1 MILFMGKL
9 LNYFY
14 ILFFLFC
21 SFLMGSAYAADDEVA
36 GGVTQTTREDL
47 QADSTF
53 TIRSGGTLEAD
64 LNNIVRG
71 YIDDAGNEIDNATV
85 VVESGGIIKGKSNAI
100 MGRELSG
107 LTVINSGT
115 IEATS
120 SKAIQLQDAQ
130 GATITNKS
138 GGIIFAR
145 TNAIVQQEASGG
157 EDATGT
163 TINNAGTIY
172 GVDNRAIYFYDG
184 ATNATVTNESGGIL
198 YNESTEATVQID
210 TNSTLVNSGTID
222 NRNSPS
228 NAGIAIVGND
238 NTVTLKDGSILVGT
252 IDGGSTTGN
261 TLKFQ
266 HGMGQGYYYKTS
278 GDFTL
283 QDLDG
288 NQVVKGSAGSVGQ
301 GASETLDELLSY
313 KSINLRNF
321 FSKYNKLDNQDA
333 WGETYVSNLK
343 RDAHTSN
350 LALEYDLTNF
360 GVNLINK
367 IDNANFVIAFEG
379 GRQDF
384 VKDHKIDYQN
394 ISAGIYLPQKDNP
407 YLNLD
412 LFILGGITLK
422 DGERTI
428 LTNTTTSGKLTI
440 DSDYETYEI
449 HTGIKK
455 NNSSSIPDFG
465 FAASYS
471 MTPSYDE
478 SKYFSW
484 TDRHIGNL
492 SVFFEDDYNLIN
504 NKDSKLFLGWTLDI
518 RKMMGDKK
526 QVYSING
533 TSATYKQH
541 NDLTNEISLIANMGY
556 EKKFSDKSK
565 ILFSLDA
572 KNTNRYTKSL
582 GANISFKSKF

>member
-64 LNNIVRG
+64 LNYIVRG
-71 YIDDAGNEIDNATV
+71 IDDAGNEIDNATV

-100 MGRELSG
+100 MGKELSG

-367 IDNANFVIAFEG
+367 TDNANFVIAFEG

-407 YLNLD
+407 YFNLD
-412 LFILGGITLK
+412 LFILGGVTLK

-484 TDRHIGNL
+484 TDRHVGNL
-492 SVFFEDDYNLIN
+492 SIFFEDDYNLIN

>member
-1 MILFMGKL
+1 MNKL
-9 LNYFY
+9 LV
-14 ILFFLFC
+14 IFLFLLNI
-21 SFLMGSAYAADDEVA
+21 FNTAM
-36 GGVTQTTREDL
+36 
-47 QADSTF
+47 ADSVTVSADKNQSSD
-53 TIRSGGTLEAD
+53 TSVQQNIDTNDVTLTVSGNAQVD
-64 LNNIVRG
+64 DNAKAVAV
-71 YIDDAGNEIDNATV
+71 DAGISGAAV
-85 VVESGGIIKGKSNAI
+85 IVESGSTITTTNNKDNGIFGDNTTLLDITNY
-100 MGRELSG
+100 
-107 LTVINSGT
+107 GT
-115 IEATS
+115 ISAAKN
-120 SKAIQLQDAQ
+120 KAIDIYRSTNSSITNNS
-130 GATITNKS
+130 GATIFAVGNAIRTGGSGSDSSTGYTITNSGKIFTTSTGAKSSVLFGNVNSS
-138 GGIIFAR
+138 GGKIINNSGAE
-145 TNAIVQQEASGG
+145 IYSGG
-157 EDATGT
+157 NIATIIVGGT
-163 TINNAGTIY
+163 TTIK
-172 GVDNRAIYFYDG
+172 
-184 ATNATVTNESGGIL
+184 
-198 YNESTEATVQID
+198 
-210 TNSTLVNSGTID
+210 NSGSIKNNGSVDD
-222 NRNSPS
+222 NVIELLGS
-228 NAGIAIVGND
+228 N
-238 NTVTLKDGSILVGT
+238 NTVTLEEGSTLVGKISSASGT
-252 IDGGSTTGN
+252 SGN
-261 TLKFQ
+261 TLKLNL
-266 HGMGQGYYYKTS
+266 GAGQGYFYETV

-321 FSKYNKLDNQDA
+321 FNEYNKLDDQDVWA
-333 WGETYVSNLK
+333 ETYVSNLK

-394 ISAGIYLPQKDNP
+394 ISAGVYLPQKDNP
-407 YLNLD
+407 YFNLD
-412 LFILGGITLK
+412 LFIIGGITLK

-484 TDRHIGNL
+484 ADRHIGNL

-504 NKDSKLFLGWTLDI
+504 TKDSKLFLGWTLDM
-518 RKMMGDKK
+518 RKMMGDNK

-582 GANISFKSKF
+582 GVNFSFKNKF

>member
-1 MILFMGKL
+1 
-9 LNYFY
+9 
-14 ILFFLFC
+14 
-21 SFLMGSAYAADDEVA
+21 MGSAYAADDEVA

-64 LNNIVRG
+64 LNYIVRG
-71 YIDDAGNEIDNATV
+71 IDDAGNEIDNATV

-100 MGRELSG
+100 MGKELSG

-394 ISAGIYLPQKDNP
+394 ISAGIYLLQKDNP

>member
-1 MILFMGKL
+1 
-9 LNYFY
+9 
-14 ILFFLFC
+14 
-21 SFLMGSAYAADDEVA
+21 MGSAYAADDEVA

-333 WGETYVSNLK
+333 WGETYISNLK

-394 ISAGIYLPQKDNP
+394 ISAGIYLLQKDNP

-565 ILFSLDA
+565 ILFSLDT
-572 KNTNRYTKSL
+572 KNTNRYTKSV

>member
-1 MILFMGKL
+1 MKKISFISIFIFLIFLGINKTFAVDNVPSVSQTAKVTIASNSDTLTINSGITLGNLSTQQRADINEKDDVSVTVNSGGSILSLHNAVQGDDSDDL
-9 LNYFY
+9 TVTNTGT
-14 ILFFLFC
+14 IRAA
-21 SFLMGSAYAADDEVA
+21 GSKAINLKDTA
-36 GGVTQTTREDL
+36 G
-47 QADSTF
+47 STI
-53 TIRSGGTLEAD
+53 TNNLGGIIRSGAGDSISGEA
-64 LNNIVRG
+64 
-71 YIDDAGNEIDNATV
+71 
-85 VVESGGIIKGKSNAI
+85 
-100 MGRELSG
+100 
-107 LTVINSGT
+107 
-115 IEATS
+115 
-120 SKAIQLQDAQ
+120 
-130 GATITNKS
+130 
-138 GGIIFAR
+138 
-145 TNAIVQQEASGG
+145 
-157 EDATGT
+157 ATGVN
-163 TINNAGTIY
+163 IANNGTIY
-172 GVDNRAIYFYDG
+172 SDSERALNFFS
-184 ATNATVTNESGGIL
+184 TSTATVTNNSSGHI
-198 YNESTEATVQID
+198 YNSNTNEAIKLDGSSTL
-210 TNSTLVNSGTID
+210 TNSGKIENKNSAS
-222 NRNSPS
+222 NNS
-228 NAGIAIVGND
+228 ILIVGNN
-238 NTVTLKDGSILVGT
+238 NTITLKDKGILVGT

-321 FSKYNKLDNQDA
+321 FSKYNKLDDQDV

-484 TDRHIGNL
+484 TDRHVGNL
-492 SVFFEDDYNLIN
+492 SIFFEDDYNLIN
-504 NKDSKLFLGWTLDI
+504 NKDSKLFLGWTLDM

-533 TSATYKQH
+533 TSATYEQH

>member
-36 GGVTQTTREDL
+36 GGVTQTTRENL

-71 YIDDAGNEIDNATV
+71 IDDEGKEIDNATV

-321 FSKYNKLDNQDA
+321 FNEYNKLDNQDA

-394 ISAGIYLPQKDNP
+394 ISAGIYLLQKDNP

-572 KNTNRYTKSL
+572 KNTNRYTKSV

>member
-1 MILFMGKL
+1 
-9 LNYFY
+9 
-14 ILFFLFC
+14 
-21 SFLMGSAYAADDEVA
+21 MGSAYAADDEVA

-71 YIDDAGNEIDNATV
+71 YIAAGNEIDNATV

-172 GVDNRAIYFYDG
+172 GVDNRAIYFYGG

-321 FSKYNKLDNQDA
+321 FSKYNKLDDQDV

-343 RDAHTSN
+343 RDGHTSN

-367 IDNANFVIAFEG
+367 TDNANFVIAFEG

-407 YLNLD
+407 YFNLD

-471 MTPSYDE
+471 MTPSYNE

-484 TDRHIGNL
+484 TDRHVGNL
-492 SVFFEDDYNLIN
+492 SIFFEDDYNLIN

-533 TSATYKQH
+533 TSATYKQQ

-565 ILFSLDA
+565 ILFSLDT

-582 GANISFKSKF
+582 GANVSFKSKF

>member
-1 MILFMGKL
+1 MKKISFIFL
-9 LNYFY
+9 LL
-14 ILFFLFC
+14 IC
-21 SFLMGSAYAADDEVA
+21 SFISFAGQSYAADDEVA

-53 TIRSGGTLEAD
+53 TIRSGGTLEAG
-64 LNNIVRG
+64 LNYIVRG
-71 YIDDAGNEIDNATV
+71 YSAENQFDNATV
-85 VVESGGIIKGKSNAI
+85 VVESGGVIKGKSNAI

-107 LTVINSGT
+107 LTVVNSGT
-115 IEATS
+115 IEATE

-138 GGIIFAR
+138 GGIIFAK

-172 GVDNRAIYFYDG
+172 GVDNRAIYFYGG

-321 FSKYNKLDNQDA
+321 FSKYNKLDDQDV

-407 YLNLD
+407 YFNLD
-412 LFILGGITLK
+412 LFILGGVTLK

-465 FAASYS
+465 LAASYS

-484 TDRHIGNL
+484 TDRHVGNL
-492 SVFFEDDYNLIN
+492 SIFFEDDYNLIN
-504 NKDSKLFLGWTLDI
+504 NKDSKLFLGWTLDM

-533 TSATYKQH
+533 TSATYEQH
-541 NDLTNEISLIANMGY
+541 NNLTNEISLIANMGY

-572 KNTNRYTKSL
+572 KNTNRYTKSV
-582 GANISFKSKF
+582 GANVSFKSKF

>member
-1 MILFMGKL
+1 
-9 LNYFY
+9 
-14 ILFFLFC
+14 
-21 SFLMGSAYAADDEVA
+21 MGSAYAADDEVA

-71 YIDDAGNEIDNATV
+71 YIAAGNEIDNATV

-172 GVDNRAIYFYDG
+172 GVDNRAIYFYGG

-222 NRNSPS
+222 NRNSPT

-266 HGMGQGYYYKTS
+266 HGIGQGYYYKTS

-407 YLNLD
+407 YFNLD

-471 MTPSYDE
+471 MTPSYEE

-484 TDRHIGNL
+484 TDRHVGNL
-492 SVFFEDDYNLIN
+492 SIFFEDDYNLIN
-504 NKDSKLFLGWTLDI
+504 NKDSKLFLGWTLDM
-518 RKMMGDKK
+518 RKMLGDKK

-533 TSATYKQH
+533 TSATYEQQ

-572 KNTNRYTKSL
+572 KNTNRYTKSV
-582 GANISFKSKF
+582 GANVSFKSKF

>member
-1 MILFMGKL
+1 MKKITFIFLLYFCTFISFAGQSYANVISTDATSQIDLTDSSSGDPDLTVKEGITVIKDRQQNLIKGYDGSDGISNANIILETGAKLQGSNNTIMIRQSD
-9 LNYFY
+9 NVT
-14 ILFFLFC
+14 ITN
-21 SFLMGSAYAADDEVA
+21 SGSIISLVSKAINMKSSQD
-36 GGVTQTTREDL
+36 TTITNNVG
-47 QADSTF
+47 A
-53 TIRSGGTLEAD
+53 TITS
-64 LNNIVRG
+64 LNNAI
-71 YIDDAGNEIDNATV
+71 
-85 VVESGGIIKGKSNAI
+85 SGEEVDSDSEAV
-100 MGRELSG
+100 SG
-107 LTVINSGT
+107 TVINNSGT
-115 IEATS
+115 IFSDTER
-120 SKAIQLQDAQ
+120 AIYLYSGADT
-130 GATITNKS
+130 ATITNNSS
-138 GGIIFAR
+138 GVMY
-145 TNAIVQQEASGG
+145 NL
-157 EDATGT
+157 
-163 TINNAGTIY
+163 N
-172 GVDNRAIYFYDG
+172 
-184 ATNATVTNESGGIL
+184 TNEVVHVGSD
-198 YNESTEATVQID
+198 STIT
-210 TNSTLVNSGTID
+210 NSGTIQ
-222 NRNSPS
+222 NRNSPDNNS
-228 NAGIAIVGND
+228 IVLQGND
-238 NTVTLKDGSILVGT
+238 NTITLKDKGILVGT
-252 IDGGSTTGN
+252 IDAGSTTGN

-321 FSKYNKLDNQDA
+321 FNEYNKLDNQDA

-343 RDAHTSN
+343 RDAHTNN

-379 GRQDF
+379 GRQNF

-394 ISAGIYLPQKDNP
+394 ISAGVYLPQKNNP
-407 YLNLD
+407 YFNLD

-465 FAASYS
+465 LAASYS
-471 MTPSYDE
+471 MTPNYDE

-484 TDRHIGNL
+484 ADRHIGNL

-504 NKDSKLFLGWTLDI
+504 TKDSKLFLGWTLDI

-582 GANISFKSKF
+582 GANVSFKNKF

>member
-71 YIDDAGNEIDNATV
+71 YIAAGNEIDNATV

-394 ISAGIYLPQKDNP
+394 ISAGIYLLQKDNP

>member
-1 MILFMGKL
+1 MKFLKTLIILIYL
-9 LNYFY
+9 ISLRQV
-14 ILFFLFC
+14 
-21 SFLMGSAYAADDEVA
+21 YAADVEIS
-36 GGVTQTTREDL
+36 GTQATREDL
-47 QADSTF
+47 QASSTL
-53 TIRSGGTLEAD
+53 TIESGGVLD
-64 LNNIVRG
+64 GNLNNIVRG
-71 YIDDAGNEIDNATV
+71 YIAAGNEIDNATV
-85 VVESGGIIKGKSNAI
+85 VVESGGIIQGKSNAI

-172 GVDNRAIYFYDG
+172 GVDNRAIYFYGG

-321 FSKYNKLDNQDA
+321 FSKYNKLDDQDA

-343 RDAHTSN
+343 RDAHTRN

-465 FAASYS
+465 LAASYS

-484 TDRHIGNL
+484 TDRHVGNL
-492 SVFFEDDYNLIN
+492 SIFFEDDYNLIN
-504 NKDSKLFLGWTLDI
+504 NKDSKLFLGWTLDM

-533 TSATYKQH
+533 TSATYKQQ

-556 EKKFSDKSK
+556 EKKLSDKSK

-572 KNTNRYTKSL
+572 KNTNRYTKSV
-582 GANISFKSKF
+582 GANVFFKNKF

>member
-1 MILFMGKL
+1 
-9 LNYFY
+9 
-14 ILFFLFC
+14 
-21 SFLMGSAYAADDEVA
+21 MGSAYAADDEVA

-71 YIDDAGNEIDNATV
+71 YIDDEGKEIDNATV

-394 ISAGIYLPQKDNP
+394 ISAGIYLLQKDNP

>member
-71 YIDDAGNEIDNATV
+71 IDDEGNEIDNATV

-367 IDNANFVIAFEG
+367 TDNANFVIAFEG

-394 ISAGIYLPQKDNP
+394 ISAGIYLLQKDNP

>member
-1 MILFMGKL
+1 MKKISFIFL
-9 LNYFY
+9 LL
-14 ILFFLFC
+14 IC
-21 SFLMGSAYAADDEVA
+21 SFISFVGQSYA
-36 GGVTQTTREDL
+36 
-47 QADSTF
+47 
-53 TIRSGGTLEAD
+53 
-64 LNNIVRG
+64 
-71 YIDDAGNEIDNATV
+71 NEISDNATSQIDLTNNGTGEGDPDLTV
-85 VVESGGIIKGKSNAI
+85 KEGITVIKDNQHNLIKGFGSDGIEDANIILETDAKLQGRHNTIMIRQSDNVTITNSGSIISLGSKAINMRSAQDTTITNNVGATITSVNNAI
-100 MGRELSG
+100 SG
-107 LTVINSGT
+107 EEKDSDSEEVLGTVITNSGT
-115 IEATS
+115 IFSDTQR
-120 SKAIQLQDAQ
+120 AIYLYSGADT
-130 GATITNKS
+130 ATITNNSS
-138 GGIIFAR
+138 GVMY
-145 TNAIVQQEASGG
+145 NS
-157 EDATGT
+157 
-163 TINNAGTIY
+163 N
-172 GVDNRAIYFYDG
+172 
-184 ATNATVTNESGGIL
+184 TNEVVHVGSD
-198 YNESTEATVQID
+198 STIT
-210 TNSTLVNSGTID
+210 NSGTIQ
-222 NRNSPS
+222 NRNSPDNNS
-228 NAGIAIVGND
+228 IVLQGND
-238 NTVTLKDGSILVGT
+238 NTITLKDKGILVGT
-252 IDGGSTTGN
+252 IDAGSTTGN

-321 FSKYNKLDNQDA
+321 FSKYNKLDDQDV
-333 WGETYVSNLK
+333 WGETYASNLK

-367 IDNANFVIAFEG
+367 IENANFVIAFEG

-407 YLNLD
+407 YFNLD
-412 LFILGGITLK
+412 LFILGGVTLK

-471 MTPSYDE
+471 MTPNYDE

-484 TDRHIGNL
+484 TDRDVGNL
-492 SVFFEDDYNLIN
+492 SIFFEDDYNLIN

-518 RKMMGDKK
+518 RKMMGDNK

-582 GANISFKSKF
+582 GANVSFKSKF

>member
-1 MILFMGKL
+1 MKKISFISIFIFLIFLGINKTFAVDNVPSVSQTAKVTIASNSDTLTINSGITLGNLSTQQRADINEKDDVSVTVNSGGSILSLHNAVQGDDSDDL
-9 LNYFY
+9 TVTNTGT
-14 ILFFLFC
+14 IRAA
-21 SFLMGSAYAADDEVA
+21 GSKAINLKDTA
-36 GGVTQTTREDL
+36 G
-47 QADSTF
+47 STI
-53 TIRSGGTLEAD
+53 TNNLGGIIRSGAGDSISGEA
-64 LNNIVRG
+64 
-71 YIDDAGNEIDNATV
+71 
-85 VVESGGIIKGKSNAI
+85 
-100 MGRELSG
+100 
-107 LTVINSGT
+107 
-115 IEATS
+115 
-120 SKAIQLQDAQ
+120 
-130 GATITNKS
+130 
-138 GGIIFAR
+138 
-145 TNAIVQQEASGG
+145 
-157 EDATGT
+157 ATGVN
-163 TINNAGTIY
+163 IANNGTIY
-172 GVDNRAIYFYDG
+172 SDSERALNFFS
-184 ATNATVTNESGGIL
+184 TSTATVTNNSSGHI
-198 YNESTEATVQID
+198 YNSNTNEAIKLDGSSTL
-210 TNSTLVNSGTID
+210 TNSGKIENKNSAS
-222 NRNSPS
+222 NNS
-228 NAGIAIVGND
+228 ILIVGNN
-238 NTVTLKDGSILVGT
+238 NTITLKDKGILVGT

-321 FSKYNKLDNQDA
+321 FSKYNKLDDQDV

-407 YLNLD
+407 YFNLD

-465 FAASYS
+465 LAASYS

-484 TDRHIGNL
+484 TDRHVGNL
-492 SVFFEDDYNLIN
+492 SIFFEDDYNLIN
-504 NKDSKLFLGWTLDI
+504 NKDSKLFLGWTLDM

-533 TSATYKQH
+533 TSATYEQH
-541 NDLTNEISLIANMGY
+541 NNLTNEISLIANMGY

-572 KNTNRYTKSL
+572 KNTNRYTKSV

>member
-1 MILFMGKL
+1 MKKISFIFL
-9 LNYFY
+9 LL
-14 ILFFLFC
+14 IC
-21 SFLMGSAYAADDEVA
+21 SFISFIGQSYAADDEVA

-71 YIDDAGNEIDNATV
+71 YIAAGNEIDNATV
-85 VVESGGIIKGKSNAI
+85 IVESGGVIKGKSNAI

-107 LTVINSGT
+107 LIVVNSGT

-138 GGIIFAR
+138 GGIIFAK

-172 GVDNRAIYFYDG
+172 GVDNRAIYFYGG

-238 NTVTLKDGSILVGT
+238 NTITLKDKSILVGT
-252 IDGGSTTGN
+252 IDAGSTTGN

-321 FSKYNKLDNQDA
+321 FNEYKKLDNQDA

-343 RDAHTSN
+343 RDAHTNN

-407 YLNLD
+407 YFNLD

-455 NNSSSIPDFG
+455 NNLSSIPDFG
-465 FAASYS
+465 LAASYS

-484 TDRHIGNL
+484 TDRDVGNL

-504 NKDSKLFLGWTLDI
+504 SKDSKLFLGWTLDI

-541 NDLTNEISLIANMGY
+541 NNLTNEISLIANMGY

>member
-1 MILFMGKL
+1 
-9 LNYFY
+9 
-14 ILFFLFC
+14 
-21 SFLMGSAYAADDEVA
+21 MGSAYAADDEVA

-64 LNNIVRG
+64 LNYIVR
-71 YIDDAGNEIDNATV
+71 GNEIDNATV

-100 MGRELSG
+100 MGKELSG

-394 ISAGIYLPQKDNP
+394 ISAGIYLLQKDNP

>member
-64 LNNIVRG
+64 LNYIVRG
-71 YIDDAGNEIDNATV
+71 IDDAGNEIDNATV

-394 ISAGIYLPQKDNP
+394 ISAGIYLLQKDNP

>member
-64 LNNIVRG
+64 LNYIVRG
-71 YIDDAGNEIDNATV
+71 YDDAGNEIDNATV

-321 FSKYNKLDNQDA
+321 FSKYNKLDDQDA

-394 ISAGIYLPQKDNP
+394 ISAGIYLLQKDNP

-412 LFILGGITLK
+412 LFILGGVTLK

>member
-71 YIDDAGNEIDNATV
+71 YIDDAGIEIDNATV

-407 YLNLD
+407 YFNLD
-412 LFILGGITLK
+412 LFILGGVTLK

-471 MTPSYDE
+471 MTPNYDE

-484 TDRHIGNL
+484 TDRHVGNL
-492 SVFFEDDYNLIN
+492 SIFFEDDYNLIN

>member
-1 MILFMGKL
+1 
-9 LNYFY
+9 
-14 ILFFLFC
+14 
-21 SFLMGSAYAADDEVA
+21 MGSAYAADDEVA

-64 LNNIVRG
+64 LNYIVRG
-71 YIDDAGNEIDNATV
+71 YDDAGNEIDNATV

-321 FSKYNKLDNQDA
+321 FSKYNKLDDQDA

-367 IDNANFVIAFEG
+367 TDNANFVIAFEG

-394 ISAGIYLPQKDNP
+394 ISAGIYLLQKDNP

>member
-1 MILFMGKL
+1 
-9 LNYFY
+9 
-14 ILFFLFC
+14 
-21 SFLMGSAYAADDEVA
+21 MGSAYAADDEVA

-64 LNNIVRG
+64 LNYIVRG
-71 YIDDAGNEIDNATV
+71 IDDAGNEIDNATV

-100 MGRELSG
+100 MGKELSG

-394 ISAGIYLPQKDNP
+394 ISAGIYLLQKDNP

-484 TDRHIGNL
+484 TDRHVGNL
-492 SVFFEDDYNLIN
+492 SIFFEDDYNLIN
-504 NKDSKLFLGWTLDI
+504 NKDSKLFLGWTLDM

>member
-64 LNNIVRG
+64 LNYIVRG
-71 YIDDAGNEIDNATV
+71 YDDAGNEIDNATV

-394 ISAGIYLPQKDNP
+394 ISAGIYLLQKDNP

>member
-1 MILFMGKL
+1 MKKISFIFL
-9 LNYFY
+9 LL
-14 ILFFLFC
+14 IC
-21 SFLMGSAYAADDEVA
+21 SFISFAGQSYANVISSNPNTSQIDLTDSSTGDPDLTVKEGITVIKDDQQNLIKGYGSN
-36 GGVTQTTREDL
+36 GIEDANIILEIDAKL
-47 QADSTF
+47 Q
-53 TIRSGGTLEAD
+53 G
-64 LNNIVRG
+64 LNNTIMIRQS
-71 YIDDAGNEIDNATV
+71 DNVTITNSGSIISLGSKAINMRSAQDTTITNNVGATIT
-85 VVESGGIIKGKSNAI
+85 SLNNAI
-100 MGRELSG
+100 SG
-107 LTVINSGT
+107 EQDSEAVSGTVITNSGT
-115 IEATS
+115 IFSDTQR
-120 SKAIQLQDAQ
+120 AIYLYSGADT
-130 GATITNKS
+130 ATITNNSS
-138 GGIIFAR
+138 GVMY
-145 TNAIVQQEASGG
+145 NS
-157 EDATGT
+157 
-163 TINNAGTIY
+163 N
-172 GVDNRAIYFYDG
+172 
-184 ATNATVTNESGGIL
+184 TNEVVHVGSD
-198 YNESTEATVQID
+198 STIT
-210 TNSTLVNSGTID
+210 NSGTIQ
-222 NRNSPS
+222 NRNSPDNNS
-228 NAGIAIVGND
+228 IVLQGND
-238 NTVTLKDGSILVGT
+238 NTITLKDKGILVGT
-252 IDGGSTTGN
+252 IDAGSTTGN

-321 FSKYNKLDNQDA
+321 FSKYNKLDDQDV

-407 YLNLD
+407 YFNLD
-412 LFILGGITLK
+412 LFILGGVTLK

-471 MTPSYDE
+471 MTPSYNE

-484 TDRHIGNL
+484 TDRHVGNL
-492 SVFFEDDYNLIN
+492 SIFFEDDYNLIN
-504 NKDSKLFLGWTLDI
+504 NKDSKLFLGWTLDM
-518 RKMMGDKK
+518 RKMLGDKK

-533 TSATYKQH
+533 TSATYEQH

-582 GANISFKSKF
+582 GANVSFKSKF

>member
-394 ISAGIYLPQKDNP
+394 ISAGIYLLQKDNP

-484 TDRHIGNL
+484 TDRHVGNL
-492 SVFFEDDYNLIN
+492 SIFFEDDYNLIN
-504 NKDSKLFLGWTLDI
+504 NKDSKLFLGWTLDM

>member
-1 MILFMGKL
+1 MKKISFISIFIFLIFLGINKTFAVDNVPSVSQTAKVTIASNSDTLTINSGITLGNLSTQQRADINEKDDVSVTVNSGGSILSLHNAVQGDDSDDL
-9 LNYFY
+9 TVTNTGT
-14 ILFFLFC
+14 IRAA
-21 SFLMGSAYAADDEVA
+21 GSKAINLKDTA
-36 GGVTQTTREDL
+36 G
-47 QADSTF
+47 STI
-53 TIRSGGTLEAD
+53 TNNLGGIIRSGAGDSISGEA
-64 LNNIVRG
+64 
-71 YIDDAGNEIDNATV
+71 
-85 VVESGGIIKGKSNAI
+85 
-100 MGRELSG
+100 
-107 LTVINSGT
+107 
-115 IEATS
+115 
-120 SKAIQLQDAQ
+120 
-130 GATITNKS
+130 
-138 GGIIFAR
+138 
-145 TNAIVQQEASGG
+145 
-157 EDATGT
+157 ATGVN
-163 TINNAGTIY
+163 IANNGTIY
-172 GVDNRAIYFYDG
+172 SDSERALNFFS
-184 ATNATVTNESGGIL
+184 TSTATVTNNSSGHI
-198 YNESTEATVQID
+198 YNSNTNEAIKLDGSSTL
-210 TNSTLVNSGTID
+210 TNSGKIENKNSAS
-222 NRNSPS
+222 NNS
-228 NAGIAIVGND
+228 ILIVGNN
-238 NTVTLKDGSILVGT
+238 NTITLKDKGILVGT

-321 FSKYNKLDNQDA
+321 FSKYNKLDDQDV

-484 TDRHIGNL
+484 TDRHVGNL
-492 SVFFEDDYNLIN
+492 SIFFEDDYNLIN
-504 NKDSKLFLGWTLDI
+504 NKDSKLFLGWTLDM
-518 RKMMGDKK
+518 RKMLGDKK

-533 TSATYKQH
+533 TSATYEQH
-541 NDLTNEISLIANMGY
+541 NNLTNEISLIANMGY

-572 KNTNRYTKSL
+572 KNTNRYTKSRWCKYL
-582 GANISFKSKF
+582 F

>member
-1 MILFMGKL
+1 
-9 LNYFY
+9 
-14 ILFFLFC
+14 
-21 SFLMGSAYAADDEVA
+21 MGSAYAADDEVA

-64 LNNIVRG
+64 LNYIVRG
-71 YIDDAGNEIDNATV
+71 NDDAGNEIDNATV

-394 ISAGIYLPQKDNP
+394 ISAGIYLLQKDNP

>member
-1 MILFMGKL
+1 
-9 LNYFY
+9 
-14 ILFFLFC
+14 
-21 SFLMGSAYAADDEVA
+21 MGSAYAADDEVA

-394 ISAGIYLPQKDNP
+394 ISAGIYLLQKDNP

-504 NKDSKLFLGWTLDI
+504 NKDSKLFLGWTLDM